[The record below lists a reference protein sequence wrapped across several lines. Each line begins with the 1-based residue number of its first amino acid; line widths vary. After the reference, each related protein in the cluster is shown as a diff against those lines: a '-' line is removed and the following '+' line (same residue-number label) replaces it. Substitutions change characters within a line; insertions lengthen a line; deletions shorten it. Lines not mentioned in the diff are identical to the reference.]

1 MMRLLEVT
9 LWAALMC
16 LLVAIGARAQDPLP
30 EPTPDACT
38 GRLQAQRE
46 QWERQCDEAVSL
58 EVGKRVRQCEQ
69 LLQQRVATPK

>member
-1 MMRLLEVT
+1 MMRLVVML
-9 LWAALMC
+9 AL
-16 LLVAIGARAQDPLP
+16 LLGTGAHAQESAP
-30 EPTPDACT
+30 EPTPDTCT
-38 GRLQAQRE
+38 ARLQAQRE